1 MKSRIYALIIITLT
15 VAAFALIN
23 GRYAIDAGERVTT
36 YAIDTAAAQ
45 INQPYSVPDALER
58 QMPAE
63 PNHRA
68 VVFALALLLALVAAV
83 LALAFLYFGSPFL
96 KNLRGLAREF
106 RRRPAVA
113 RPAGRSAP
121 SPALPWARQPPVPAL
136 PAPAEAP
143 DAEDGI
149 AWL

>member
-1 MKSRIYALIIITLT
+1 MKSISWGILLLLIIAMI
-15 VAAFALIN
+15 ALIN
-23 GRYAIDAGERVTT
+23 GGDAISAGERVANH
-36 YAIDTAAAQ
+36 AIDTAAAQ

-106 RRRPAVA
+106 RRRPAAA
-113 RPAGRSAP
+113 RPPGRSAP
-121 SPALPWARQPPVPAL
+121 SPALPWTRRPPVPAL
-136 PAPAEAP
+136 SAPAEAP